1 MAETNDQ
8 NAHYRSIDLIPNSV
22 PMLNGQRYFDNFF
35 YNQQYQIPA
44 DEWESIKQQLES
56 GNLNGLTELGQ
67 YYVQDHYQYQV
78 KRILNLERYYIG
90 DPNIHYWKS
99 DKKKRADNRIAG
111 GLPRYITDWGVGYQ
125 FGNDLTFGY
134 ENKADENDDGQDLLD
149 QISSFN
155 DGTDEPYHEKN
166 MGKNLWNTGRA
177 YELLYVPENTTT
189 PKMAFINPAQA
200 FVVYDTTI
208 DKNPLFAVR
217 YYAVNFKD
225 DMTYRIEVY
234 TDQYIYYFSSG
245 GEPESDWE
253 FKSKDEHFFG
263 EVPINEIDANEER
276 VGKWEPQL
284 DMIDARDKSLSEM
297 ANSQEDFSNAT
308 LVITGDVEDTKVEYL
323 KDPGGNQ
330 LYYDSQY
337 GSRLTTSRYVF
348 DNDDNPVLD
357 ENGNQKENKPV
368 IKEHKHDLKS
378 NMMILKPSKT
388 FDSNNNI
395 TYQPTDARYLTK
407 DLNADE
413 WKVYVDY
420 LTNEIHKG
428 TNTPDMSDQNFVG
441 NSSGVA
447 MAYKLMGSDQ
457 ERVITETLY
466 KRGIN
471 RRLRL
476 LCNYWNYLSNSKVK
490 FDATDQSN
498 NPANN
503 VTIKF
508 TPNLPKNEQEIINN
522 LVSLYDTGEISS
534 QTFLEG
540 ASQITGIPAEQE
552 SQRKSDE
559 DETNANTNAQRIQQ
573 LYKQYTGRGVPDNST
588 DDGNNPS
595 NADPNDDNSTDDG
608 GDD

>member
-1 MAETNDQ
+1 
-8 NAHYRSIDLIPNSV
+8 
-22 PMLNGQRYFDNFF
+22 MLNGQRYFENFF
-35 YNQQYQIPA
+35 YNQQYQIPSDA
-44 DEWESIKQQLES
+44 WNDIKQQVES
-56 GNLNGLTELGQ
+56 GNLSGLIELGQ
-67 YYVQDHYQYQV
+67 NYVQNHYQFQV

-134 ENKADENDDGQDLLD
+134 ENKSDDNDNGEGLLE
-149 QISSFN
+149 QISGFN

-177 YELLYVPENTTT
+177 YELLYVPAGTTT
-189 PKMAFINPAQA
+189 PKMAFIDPAQA
-200 FVVYDTTI
+200 FVVYDTSI
-208 DKNPLFAVR
+208 DKVPLFAIR

-225 DMTYRIEVY
+225 EMTYRIEVY
-234 TDQYIYYFSSG
+234 TDSHIYYFSAD
-245 GEPESDWE
+245 GEPEDDWE
-253 FKSKDEHFFG
+253 YKSNDEHFFG

-323 KDPGGNQ
+323 KDPLGNQ
-330 LYYDSQY
+330 LYYDSLY

-348 DNDDNPVLD
+348 DSDGNPIVDDD
-357 ENGNQKENKPV
+357 GNQKENKPV
-368 IKEHKHDLKS
+368 IKEHSHDLKS

-388 FDSNNNI
+388 FGSDGNI
-395 TYQPTDARYLTK
+395 TYQTTDARYLTK
-407 DLNADE
+407 DLNANE
-413 WKVYVDY
+413 WKIYVDY

-441 NSSGVA
+441 NASGVA

-466 KRGIN
+466 KRGIT

-476 LCNYWNYLSNSKVK
+476 LCNYWNYLSGSNVS
-490 FDATDQSN
+490 FNADDQST

-508 TPNLPKNEQEIINN
+508 TPNLPKNEQEIISN

-540 ASQITGIPAEQE
+540 ASQITGIPADQE
-552 SQRKSDE
+552 SQRKDDE
-559 DETNANTNAQRIQQ
+559 DEENAQQQAQLIQQ
-573 LYKQYTGRGVPDNST
+573 TYQQYTGHGSTT
-588 DDGNNPS
+588 DDGNND
-595 NADPNDDNSTDDG
+595 NDADPNDDNSNDDG

>member
-1 MAETNDQ
+1 
-8 NAHYRSIDLIPNSV
+8 
-22 PMLNGQRYFDNFF
+22 MLNGQRYFENFF
-35 YNQQYQIPA
+35 YNQQYQIPSDA
-44 DEWESIKQQLES
+44 WNDIKQQVES
-56 GNLNGLTELGQ
+56 GNLSGLIELGQ
-67 YYVQDHYQYQV
+67 NYVQNHYQFQV

-134 ENKADENDDGQDLLD
+134 ENKSDDNDNGEGLLE
-149 QISSFN
+149 QISEFN

-177 YELLYVPENTTT
+177 YELLYVPAGTTT
-189 PKMAFINPAQA
+189 PKMAFIDPAQA
-200 FVVYDTTI
+200 FVVYDTSI
-208 DKNPLFAVR
+208 DKVPLFAIR

-225 DMTYRIEVY
+225 EMTYRIEVY
-234 TDQYIYYFSSG
+234 TDSHIYYFSAD
-245 GEPESDWE
+245 GEPEDDWE
-253 FKSKDEHFFG
+253 YKSNDEHFFG

-323 KDPGGNQ
+323 KDPLGNQ
-330 LYYDSQY
+330 LYYDSLY

-348 DNDDNPVLD
+348 DSDGNPIVDDD
-357 ENGNQKENKPV
+357 GNQKENKPV
-368 IKEHKHDLKS
+368 IKEHSHDLKS

-388 FDSNNNI
+388 FGSDGNI
-395 TYQPTDARYLTK
+395 TYQTTDARYLTK
-407 DLNADE
+407 DLNANE
-413 WKVYVDY
+413 WKIYVDY

-441 NSSGVA
+441 NASGVA

-466 KRGIN
+466 KRGIT

-476 LCNYWNYLSNSKVK
+476 LCNYWNYLSGSNVS
-490 FDATDQSN
+490 FNADDQST

-508 TPNLPKNEQEIINN
+508 TPNLPKNEQEIISN

-540 ASQITGIPAEQE
+540 ASQITGIPADQE
-552 SQRKSDE
+552 SQRKDDE
-559 DETNANTNAQRIQQ
+559 DEENAQQQAQLIQQ
-573 LYKQYTGRGVPDNST
+573 TYQQYTGHGSTT
-588 DDGNNPS
+588 DDGNND
-595 NADPNDDNSTDDG
+595 NDADPNDDNSNDDG